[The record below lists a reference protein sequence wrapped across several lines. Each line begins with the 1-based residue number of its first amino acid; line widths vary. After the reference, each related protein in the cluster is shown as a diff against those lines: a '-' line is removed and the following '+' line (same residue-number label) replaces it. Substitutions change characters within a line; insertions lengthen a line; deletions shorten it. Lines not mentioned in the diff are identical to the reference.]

1 MKNKAVKNIAQE
13 SCILSDDELKSV
25 VGGQWVEFGAFGS
38 TNPSVSKGPKVKVV
52 DGSTC
57 PTCGGV
63 TGHLVVCADGHL
75 CVQCEKCEAVIL
87 ENHHSGAIEII

>member
-1 MKNKAVKNIAQE
+1 MKNETPKLSAQE
-13 SCILSDDELKSV
+13 NNIVSDNELEAV
-25 VGGQWVEFGAFGS
+25 AGGQWVEFGTVGA
-38 TNPSVSKGPKVKVV
+38 TNPSIFKGPKVKVV

-63 TGHLVVCADGHL
+63 TGHLVTCPDGHL
-75 CVQCEKCEAVIL
+75 CVQCEKCGAVIL